1 MRTNHNPQSESIPI
15 PIDPTT
21 RPPTPTPT
29 PMGTGSRQIVN
40 NYLQAAAKPRL
51 SQTMYKC
58 PNPRGRFST
67 PCPRKPPKQRA
78 YMQLPRV
85 PFSLDFSGYPSIYK
99 ALSGCSQIEPKR
111 EPRVNRGRARR
122 CNRGRRLLERHW
134 LWPGRRGRSVDPR
147 VRRPARTNRARLRG
161 ECRPPRQLRHPCK
174 QGYPGS
180 NLSIRDFV
188 LGHREGRW
196 EGGIQSPIEVTIAI
210 GFEIAIEIEIEIEY
224 RDPVRNRN
232 QVLTR
237 VIGIGNHRRCPID

>member
-1 MRTNHNPQSESIPI
+1 MSKSQRAVL
-15 PIDPTT
+15 DP
-21 RPPTPTPT
+21 P
-29 PMGTGSRQIVN
+29 
-40 NYLQAAAKPRL
+40 Y
-51 SQTMYKC
+51 
-58 PNPRGRFST
+58 
-67 PCPRKPPKQRA
+67 PRKPPKQRV

-188 LGHREGRW
+188 LGP
-196 EGGIQSPIEVTIAI
+196 EGGGGFTLTIEIAIDIAIDIAI
-210 GFEIAIEIEIEIEY
+210 GIAIDIGIAIGI
-224 RDPVRNRN
+224 VIGMG
-232 QVLTR
+232 
-237 VIGIGNHRRCPID
+237 IGIGFGIRISIGDRNRPQCSLIGGKEVVGVEEESAVDGVRRGRWI

>member
-1 MRTNHNPQSESIPI
+1 MSKSQRAVL
-15 PIDPTT
+15 DP
-21 RPPTPTPT
+21 
-29 PMGTGSRQIVN
+29 
-40 NYLQAAAKPRL
+40 
-51 SQTMYKC
+51 
-58 PNPRGRFST
+58 
-67 PCPRKPPKQRA
+67 PCPRKPPKQRV

-188 LGHREGRW
+188 LGPGRAMG
-196 EGGIQSPIEVTIAI
+196 GGIHPLQSKSLSLSGID
-210 GFEIAIEIEIEIEY
+210 IAIEIENRY
-224 RDPVRNRN
+224 RYRGSVSQIGMLAIRRSRCGPRGQHRLNRRRVRPGGR
-232 QVLTR
+232 LPAPLKPPGR
-237 VIGIGNHRRCPID
+237 